1 MNSGSSADT
10 TWTWTFSNVAAPAV
24 GDSTADDTVVHSV
37 DSSTEEDKAKPSSS
51 AAFKVTPKA
60 RNLSRASMP
69 PRPTSLYRGQSR
81 AMIGE
86 VRRQECQRCKRYVW
100 WRKKRT
106 KGREHRTEYP
116 NLDLREVRLRKDHGV
131 RPRCMKRASH
141 LRAEGL
147 CLPRRRVNLRHVH

>member
-10 TWTWTFSNVAAPAV
+10 TWTFSNVAAPAV

-37 DSSTEEDKAKPSSS
+37 DSSAEEDKAKPSSS
-51 AAFKVTPKA
+51 AAPKVAPKA
-60 RNLSRASMP
+60 RNLSRASTP
-69 PRPTSLYRGQSR
+69 PRSTSLGSR
-81 AMIGE
+81 TIKGND
-86 VRRQECQRCKRYVW
+86 RRSETPRMPVMQALRLVAKEKD
-100 WRKKRT
+100 KGSRT
-106 KGREHRTEYP
+106 PDRVSKPGSS
-116 NLDLREVRLRKDHGV
+116 EVRLRKDHGV